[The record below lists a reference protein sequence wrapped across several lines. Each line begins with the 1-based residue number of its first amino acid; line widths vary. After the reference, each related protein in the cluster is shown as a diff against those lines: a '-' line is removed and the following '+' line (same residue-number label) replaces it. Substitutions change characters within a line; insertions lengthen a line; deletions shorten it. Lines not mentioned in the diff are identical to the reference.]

1 MRQDLINKL
10 ADPSLVLRYE
20 SLDHIHGSK
29 SEQTNGEIDLRLNA
43 SEAMELTQMTNNA
56 NANGNANGNGTIQK
70 LSSSPSPVVSYEYE
84 YPSCWNYLTLRHE
97 QNSSWAQAQFD
108 KGVSYAK
115 AALHLDLS
123 AENSNIHVNSNS
135 NSNSNGH
142 VLMRKAEV
150 CYKEGLEM
158 IPQHV
163 QILTAF
169 GALCINDGRLEMARD
184 LLEKAI
190 RCGQEEEEQA
200 VNDDSSFG
208 MSHTRT
214 CTGTDGTLE
223 DAKTYL
229 SVVESKL
236 HAREKM
242 ELASKK
248 GQRLALSNKAEQ
260 AMNDALAERAFT
272 EGEDPKLLSGSTK
285 TNDKYQLLSS
295 SADDDEAEDDEAED
309 DESSSEERRR
319 KRRSNRKRK
328 RRKRESKHRRR
339 RDRSESRR
347 RRKRRESERYDSS
360 SESDDD
366 DSDSIP
372 SETSDEERKRRK
384 HRKRRTKRKRRSRSK
399 LEIQVSETGA
409 S

>member
-56 NANGNANGNGTIQK
+56 NGNGDGNGTIQK
-70 LSSSPSPVVSYEYE
+70 LSSSPSPSPSPVVSYEYE

-295 SADDDEAEDDEAED
+295 SADDDEAEDDE
-309 DESSSEERRR
+309 SSSEERRR

>member
-1 MRQDLINKL
+1 
-10 ADPSLVLRYE
+10 
-20 SLDHIHGSK
+20 
-29 SEQTNGEIDLRLNA
+29 
-43 SEAMELTQMTNNA
+43 
-56 NANGNANGNGTIQK
+56 
-70 LSSSPSPVVSYEYE
+70 
-84 YPSCWNYLTLRHE
+84 
-97 QNSSWAQAQFD
+97 
-108 KGVSYAK
+108 
-115 AALHLDLS
+115 
-123 AENSNIHVNSNS
+123 
-135 NSNSNGH
+135 
-142 VLMRKAEV
+142 
-150 CYKEGLEM
+150 
-158 IPQHV
+158 
-163 QILTAF
+163 
-169 GALCINDGRLEMARD
+169 MARD

-295 SADDDEAEDDEAED
+295 SADDDEAEDDE
-309 DESSSEERRR
+309 SSSEERRR